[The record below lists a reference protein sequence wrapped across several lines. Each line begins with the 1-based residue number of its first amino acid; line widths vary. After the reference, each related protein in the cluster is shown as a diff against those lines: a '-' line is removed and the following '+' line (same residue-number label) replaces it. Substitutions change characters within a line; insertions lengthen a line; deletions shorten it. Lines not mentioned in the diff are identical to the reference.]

1 MDMNTLF
8 QNGARW
14 LRADFHL
21 HTKAD
26 KEFKYTGAESDFVN
40 AYVNKLVEQGIGI
53 GVITNHNKFD
63 KNEFIVLKKKALE
76 RGVGLFPGVEFSL
89 KEGIHVLIVFD
100 DAWYKGNTDNINEF
114 LRTAFYGVPNY
125 DTPPYPNSTCD
136 LITTVK
142 RLDEIGHNYFIVL
155 AHVDATNG
163 LNNVLQG
170 RTREAFIQ
178 HDSFSKVLAIQKSCN
193 KEKYVSLCLFAGK
206 EIACVEGSDNAQKG
220 VDGIGEG
227 RVTYIKIG
235 DFNFEAL
242 QYALI
247 DHKNRV
253 TPKES
258 PKIQNSWIK
267 SISFQGGLLDGK
279 SICFS
284 PELNNLIGIRG
295 SGKSSI
301 LEILC
306 YALNLPLGSQSV
318 DSSYKNDLITHVLKS
333 GGKVTVELVNRQ
345 GTTYRIERIYGQNED
360 IYQDDDLQQGITLDA
375 ILQRPVYFGQKDLSN
390 KNADFENDL
399 VNKLIG
405 GRLND
410 IQKKI
415 ELQKQEIQRI
425 VFSLKEYNNLSQ
437 LRKETEVVKNNSEH
451 KLKLFEEKGVS
462 GKLQKQTNFEADIS
476 KINNYISGINNYI
489 LDLIS
494 LLQNHEHL
502 MRPISLSLVNQD
514 VLDVITQQ
522 QERLK
527 EEINRLKGVLDNSQ
541 KIKVRFEII
550 LSMLKEKR
558 DALKEEFAQIKR
570 EINIPELNP
579 DDFIKINREL
589 ETSKLKLLEID
600 KSETKRKD
608 LLKGLFQA
616 CVCLDS
622 LWHEEFLTLQKEV
635 DKINHSGTKLSIEIS
650 YKGRKDKFLAKL
662 QELCKGSGIRVTTY
676 ESIADSYA
684 DFVDMWKNKFAQLSG
699 ILNENQFVDFKKRF
713 YDNLFDLI
721 TFEVENRLTIK
732 FEGKPL
738 KDHSLGQRASAL
750 ILFLL
755 TQKENDILIIDQPED
770 DLDNQTIYLDV
781 IHEIMKLKGEMQ
793 FIFATH
799 NANIPVLGDSEMVV
813 ACEYIDGKEIKL
825 EKGGID
831 RQSIQKKII
840 NIMEGGR
847 RLLILDVKFT
857 RYGRLQT
864 YECS

>member
-301 LEILC
+301 LEILR

-662 QELCKGSGIRVTTY
+662 QELCKGLGIRVTTY
-676 ESIADSYA
+676 ESIANSYA

-721 TFEVENRLTIK
+721 TFKVENRLTIK

-813 ACEYIDGKEIKL
+813 ACEYMDGKEIKL

-840 NIMEGGR
+840 NIMEGGQEAFNIR
-847 RLLILDVKFT
+847 REIYKIWEVANL
-857 RYGRLQT
+857 
-864 YECS
+864 

>member
-301 LEILC
+301 LEILR

-579 DDFIKINREL
+579 DD
-589 ETSKLKLLEID
+589 
-600 KSETKRKD
+600 
-608 LLKGLFQA
+608 LLK
-616 CVCLDS
+616 
-622 LWHEEFLTLQKEV
+622 
-635 DKINHSGTKLSIEIS
+635 SI
-650 YKGRKDKFLAKL
+650 GN
-662 QELCKGSGIRVTTY
+662 
-676 ESIADSYA
+676 
-684 DFVDMWKNKFAQLSG
+684 WKHPN
-699 ILNENQFVDFKKRF
+699 
-713 YDNLFDLI
+713 
-721 TFEVENRLTIK
+721 
-732 FEGKPL
+732 
-738 KDHSLGQRASAL
+738 
-750 ILFLL
+750 
-755 TQKENDILIIDQPED
+755 
-770 DLDNQTIYLDV
+770 
-781 IHEIMKLKGEMQ
+781 
-793 FIFATH
+793 
-799 NANIPVLGDSEMVV
+799 
-813 ACEYIDGKEIKL
+813 
-825 EKGGID
+825 
-831 RQSIQKKII
+831 
-840 NIMEGGR
+840 
-847 RLLILDVKFT
+847 
-857 RYGRLQT
+857 
-864 YECS
+864 

>member
-608 LLKGLFQA
+608 MLKGLFQA

-813 ACEYIDGKEIKL
+813 ACEYMDGKEIKL

>member
-100 DAWYKGNTDNINEF
+100 DAWYKRNIDNINEF

-136 LITTVK
+136 LITTVE

-163 LNNVLQG
+163 LNEVLQG

-178 HDSFSKVLAIQKSCN
+178 HDSFDKVLAIQKSGN
-193 KEKYVSLCLFAGK
+193 KERYASLCQFAGR
-206 EIACVEGSDNAQKG
+206 EVACVEGSDNAQKG

-301 LEILC
+301 LEILR

-514 VLDVITQQ
+514 VLDVIT
-522 QERLK
+522 
-527 EEINRLKGVLDNSQ
+527 
-541 KIKVRFEII
+541 
-550 LSMLKEKR
+550 
-558 DALKEEFAQIKR
+558 
-570 EINIPELNP
+570 
-579 DDFIKINREL
+579 
-589 ETSKLKLLEID
+589 
-600 KSETKRKD
+600 
-608 LLKGLFQA
+608 
-616 CVCLDS
+616 
-622 LWHEEFLTLQKEV
+622 
-635 DKINHSGTKLSIEIS
+635 
-650 YKGRKDKFLAKL
+650 
-662 QELCKGSGIRVTTY
+662 
-676 ESIADSYA
+676 
-684 DFVDMWKNKFAQLSG
+684 
-699 ILNENQFVDFKKRF
+699 
-713 YDNLFDLI
+713 
-721 TFEVENRLTIK
+721 
-732 FEGKPL
+732 
-738 KDHSLGQRASAL
+738 
-750 ILFLL
+750 
-755 TQKENDILIIDQPED
+755 
-770 DLDNQTIYLDV
+770 
-781 IHEIMKLKGEMQ
+781 
-793 FIFATH
+793 
-799 NANIPVLGDSEMVV
+799 
-813 ACEYIDGKEIKL
+813 
-825 EKGGID
+825 
-831 RQSIQKKII
+831 
-840 NIMEGGR
+840 
-847 RLLILDVKFT
+847 
-857 RYGRLQT
+857 
-864 YECS
+864 